1 MESKVADAADV
12 WRHLQPGRRPK
23 PLKFQRKI
31 GLQSFIINNGT
42 APISAVFEEEQTC
55 KHDGWNKAGLRV
67 VFADWSNWIAGRE
80 EVEAAGGQ
88 PGSPAAL
95 SGPSSP
101 TPAPL

>member
-1 MESKVADAADV
+1 MESKVADAATFGAICNPD
-12 WRHLQPGRRPK
+12 GGPK

-55 KHDGWNKAGLRV
+55 KHDGWNRAGSE
-67 VFADWSNWIAGRE
+67 WYSHWIAGHK

-88 PGSPAAL
+88 AGSPVTL
-95 SGPSSP
+95 SGPSSQIP
-101 TPAPL
+101 GPL